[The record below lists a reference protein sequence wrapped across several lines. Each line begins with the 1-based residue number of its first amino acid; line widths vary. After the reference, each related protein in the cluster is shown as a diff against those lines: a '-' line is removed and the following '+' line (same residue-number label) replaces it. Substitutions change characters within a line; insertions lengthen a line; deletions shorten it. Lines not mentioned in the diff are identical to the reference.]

1 MLLRELDD
9 AGRERGAVV
18 GTVDEAIEYLREL
31 SRSNEG

>member
-9 AGRERGAVV
+9 VGRVPGAIV

-31 SRSNEG
+31 NRENSG